1 MLMLNIMIFKKPIK
15 KLQKKA
21 TNWWAKKL
29 WNLVQIQGDGYYF
42 NPIVDLQLGKSS
54 DGKPHT
60 YVNTR
65 GINFRGGLGKQLTF
79 LQPF

>member
-1 MLMLNIMIFKKPIK
+1 MEFSSN
-15 KLQKKA
+15 
-21 TNWWAKKL
+21 TR
-29 WNLVQIQGDGYYF
+29 DGYYF

-60 YVNTR
+60 LCKYC

-79 LQPF
+79 LQPFSKVKVVSPIILIGMQSRYVQTAGTLP